1 MTIPLL
7 QSLLLRKKRNRTQK
21 ASERLSL
28 HICKFCGRKMTND
41 SDNILDPKMTAVF
54 DKLVELVP
62 AKFYF
67 GTEEEEPNWVSLIT
81 CFILLRSCC

>member
-1 MTIPLL
+1 
-7 QSLLLRKKRNRTQK
+7 
-21 ASERLSL
+21 
-28 HICKFCGRKMTND
+28 MTNK
-41 SDNILDPKMTAVF
+41 SDKILDPEITAVF

-81 CFILLRSCC
+81 YFILLRGCY